1 MSRALTNRIK
11 KAEQALEPDN
21 KGEWLKFPCRDGS
34 FVEVPGCRSL
44 VDVVALIGIGRDN
57 ATVDE
62 TERK

>member
-34 FVEVPGCRSL
+34 YIEVPGCRSL
-44 VDVVALIGIGRDN
+44 VDVLALASVR
-57 ATVDE
+57 TKH
-62 TERK
+62 ERQEQQ

>member
-1 MSRALTNRIK
+1 MPRALTNRLRKI
-11 KAEQALEPDN
+11 EEALEPE

-44 VDVVALIGIGRDN
+44 VDVIALCSMREKDKEL
-57 ATVDE
+57 DE

>member
-1 MSRALTNRIK
+1 MRSLSNRVEK
-11 KAEQALEPDN
+11 VERALEPDN

-34 FVEVPGCRSL
+34 FIEVPGCRSL
-44 VDVVALIGIGRDN
+44 ADVVALIGIGRDN